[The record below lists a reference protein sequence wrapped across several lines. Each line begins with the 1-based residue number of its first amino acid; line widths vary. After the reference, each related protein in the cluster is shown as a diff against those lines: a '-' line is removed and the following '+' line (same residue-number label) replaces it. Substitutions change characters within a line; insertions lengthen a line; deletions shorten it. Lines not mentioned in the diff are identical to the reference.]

1 MMRLVAGIAVI
12 ALVAPA
18 AAAAPRD
25 TARTQIMAAMLDSAA
40 GWSAGDLDRFMA
52 VYADGATF
60 VTGDGVI
67 RGRAAIAARYA
78 PRFAADA
85 TGKRGALT
93 FEEIDFRL
101 LDPTHA
107 LLIARY
113 RLAFAGKADQTGPT
127 SLVFEKVPEKGWKII
142 ADHSS

>member
-1 MMRLVAGIAVI
+1 MRMIAAFAAV

-18 AAAAPRD
+18 VAAPRED
-25 TARTQIMAAMLDSAA
+25 ARKEIMAAMLDSAA
-40 GWSAGDLDRFMA
+40 GWSAGDLGRFMA
-52 VYADGATF
+52 VYAEDATF
-60 VTGDGVI
+60 VTGDGLV

-85 TGKRGALT
+85 AARRGTLT
-93 FEEIDFRL
+93 FEEIDFRAI
-101 LDPTHA
+101 DATHA

-113 RLAFAGKADQTGPT
+113 RLKFEGKADQTGPT
-127 SLVFEKVPEKGWKII
+127 SLLFEKRPGAGWKIV

>member
-1 MMRLVAGIAVI
+1 MRGVIVGLAAV

-18 AAAAPRD
+18 AAVPRED
-25 TARTQIMAAMLDSAA
+25 VRGRIMAAMLDSAA

-52 VYADGATF
+52 VYADDATF
-60 VTGDGVI
+60 VAGDGVV
-67 RGRAAIAARYA
+67 RGKAAIAARYA

-85 TGKRGALT
+85 AAKRGTLT
-93 FEEIDFRL
+93 FEQIDFRAI
-101 LDPTHA
+101 DATHA

-113 RLAFAGKADQTGPT
+113 RLAFAGQADQTGPT
-127 SLVFEKVPEKGWKII
+127 SLLFEKRPGAGWKIV